1 MCRKPNSRATSS
13 VSGSTT
19 QQGKLYQPGKKA
31 RKNTV
36 PGYGHS
42 RRSEMVFSPLP
53 NPQNALKIHF
63 LKVFFPKSKA
73 IPKKLATS
81 GVETLS
87 WPAGKSRKHTQF
99 THM

>member
-63 LKVFFPKSKA
+63 LKVFFFPKVRQFL
-73 IPKKLATS
+73 KLATS